1 MTNSNG
7 CNVREF
13 GNYIPIDVPPER
25 LDSIY
30 TGEDQDPDF
39 EITPEQL
46 DSFFRCPDEAEKPE
60 DDSLFSAFT
69 KRERNPESERLVADA
84 RRLCGKARDRLAAIR
99 IDASEE
105 CGESLQSIMDKCEL
119 LARRLEGCEHPESL
133 GEEIGELCSETAQCL
148 RMRQAVLND
157 SFMKAGRLLK
167 MISDKC
173 ELII

>member
-7 CNVREF
+7 CTVREF
-13 GNYIPIDVPPER
+13 GNYTDVPPER
-25 LDSIY
+25 LESSCS
-30 TGEDQDPDF
+30 GQAQDPDF
-39 EITPEQL
+39 EFTPEQL
-46 DSFFRCPDEAEKPE
+46 DRFFRGPDEAEKPA
-60 DDSLFSAFT
+60 DDSLFAAFT
-69 KRERNPESERLVADA
+69 KRGRDPESERLVADA
-84 RRLCGKARDRLAAIR
+84 KRLCGKARDRLAAIR
-99 IDASEE
+99 IDASAE

-119 LARRLEGCEHPESL
+119 LARRLEGCEDPESL
-133 GEEIGELCSETAQCL
+133 GEEIGELCSETAQSL